1 MFTKLNKNA
10 LNDNFLLFRN
20 FRPENIHTNAQRSQI
35 SVKNLAKIAG
45 VRDEWHDDDKKR
57 WMPDRIMHIR
67 QGRI

>member
-1 MFTKLNKNA
+1 MTIFYYSEISDLKK
-10 LNDNFLLFRN
+10 
-20 FRPENIHTNAQRSQI
+20 IHTNAQGSQI